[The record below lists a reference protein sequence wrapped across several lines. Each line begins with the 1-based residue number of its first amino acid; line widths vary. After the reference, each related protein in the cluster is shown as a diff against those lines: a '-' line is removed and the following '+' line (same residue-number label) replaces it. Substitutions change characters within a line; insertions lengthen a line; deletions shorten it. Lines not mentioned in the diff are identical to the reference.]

1 MGCTHWSCIYATLQ
15 DVIDVTNKMKK
26 LLELYKLIR
35 LSTMDNIGI
44 GDRVK
49 HPFTRE
55 TLNCV
60 TVYDAK
66 MQARSELIR
75 MLCDR

>member
-1 MGCTHWSCIYATLQ
+1 MTDS
-15 DVIDVTNKMKK
+15 VTNKIKK

-35 LSTMDNIGI
+35 LAIMDDIGI

-49 HPFTRE
+49 HPFTGE

-60 TVYDAK
+60 TAHYTK